1 MNLLFCS
8 AQTYVQIL
16 CNICARF
23 FFGRKDDLYNSSAAS
38 TIQLSISVDRNNI
51 LSNRKPCRLLR
62 VQWKSVEIL
71 LKRVDQIVECP
82 SKGAEQARL

>member
-16 CNICARF
+16 CNFCARF
-23 FFGRKDDLYNSSAAS
+23 FFGTKDDLYNSSAAS
-38 TIQLSISVDRNNI
+38 TIQLFISVDRNNI
-51 LSNRKPCRLLR
+51 LSNRKPYRLLR

-71 LKRVDQIVECP
+71 LMRFDQIVECP
-82 SKGAEQARL
+82 SARAEQARL